1 MRVYGECDVKEGQV
15 QKEEKRFKVAVI
27 LCIYKDTLHTYLA
40 TPTAEGKGDGTLSP
54 FDLAVEYEEADDG
67 AGPWGTGT
75 GKPTFKSPW
84 RGVKLYVDADVG
96 SRFRFTNCPEGCAIG
111 NISVDCEGPP

>member
-1 MRVYGECDVKEGQV
+1 MVKEV
-15 QKEEKRFKVAVI
+15 KYKRKRNDPKWQSYCAYTKT
-27 LCIYKDTLHTYLA
+27 IYINYLA
-40 TPTAEGKGDGTLSP
+40 TPTAEGKGEGTLSP
-54 FDLAVEYEEADDG
+54 FDLAVEYEEADKG

-96 SRFRFTNCPEGCAIG
+96 SRFRFT
-111 NISVDCEGPP
+111 D

>member
-1 MRVYGECDVKEGQV
+1 MYDGRVVKKGKV
-15 QKEEKRFKVAVI
+15 QKEEKRLKVAVI
-27 LCIYKDTLHTYLA
+27 LCIYNHLQHYLA
-40 TPTAEGKGDGTLSP
+40 TPTAEGKGEGALAP
-54 FDLAVEYEEADDG
+54 FDLAVEYEEADNG

-96 SRFRFTNCPEGCAIG
+96 SRFKFT
-111 NISVDCEGPP
+111 D

>member
-1 MRVYGECDVKEGQV
+1 VHIQFND
-15 QKEEKRFKVAVI
+15 I
-27 LCIYKDTLHTYLA
+27 LHHYLA
-40 TPTAEGKGDGTLSP
+40 TPTAEGKGEGTLSP
-54 FDLAVEYEEADDG
+54 FDLAVEYEEADKG

-96 SRFRFTNCPEGCAIG
+96 SRFRFT
-111 NISVDCEGPP
+111 D